1 MFQLEELLT
10 QAREL
15 HASDL
20 HLCCGLPPKLRIDGS
35 LRSLGEE
42 RLTEE
47 DCRQLATALLGSSF
61 SDLGKVGEYDRGA
74 DICGIRVRINVFL
87 QQGKPSAAV
96 RLLADHIPV
105 LEDLHLPPA
114 VFRFPAFRQGLVL
127 VTGETGSGKST
138 TLAAVLQRI
147 NETRDAHIL
156 TLEDPIEYV
165 YTPERALI
173 NQREIGM
180 DTACYAAGLRAALRE
195 DPDVILIGEMRD
207 LDTIETALTAA
218 ETGHLVF
225 ATLHTNSATETI
237 DRIVGVFPAERQG
250 QIRIQLSTTLKAVLS
265 QQLLPRIGGRGRVAA
280 CELMMMNTALA
291 NLVREGKTAQMQS
304 FLLSGAEEG
313 SLTMDNALLQLV
325 KESLIRP
332 ETALEAGRD
341 AEQLKRRISIL

>member
-1 MFQLEELLT
+1 M
-10 QAREL
+10 
-15 HASDL
+15 
-20 HLCCGLPPKLRIDGS
+20 
-35 LRSLGEE
+35 
-42 RLTEE
+42 
-47 DCRQLATALLGSSF
+47 
-61 SDLGKVGEYDRGA
+61 
-74 DICGIRVRINVFL
+74 
-87 QQGKPSAAV
+87 
-96 RLLADHIPV
+96 